1 MPRGPR
7 RTLGFG
13 LFHQQSRQEM
23 AESFPCC
30 GVAPLFLAQYPQPCL
45 LASFHSFAP
54 MPGEERSLPSPHTLS
69 CACGY
74 SNISTPLLL
83 VQQPL
88 PSRAPGHLSSPVA
101 CKAPQPISADS
112 LCPHPTPKGR
122 AAVEEPACLVQSASK
137 APVKCTPVSALC
149 RSPWPT
155 SQALRVV
162 VARSPTVQVLPS
174 QGGHGSGCTRQQ
186 LAVLQSAR
194 ADDILKDGGQTSQA
208 TRAGDA

>member
-1 MPRGPR
+1 MMPRGPR
-7 RTLGFG
+7 RTIGFG
-13 LFHQQSRQEM
+13 LFQQQSRQEM

-122 AAVEEPACLVQSASK
+122 AAVEEPAWCSQPPRHLSSVRQS
-137 APVKCTPVSALC
+137 PLC
-149 RSPWPT
+149 AGRRGQPARHCAWLLRGRQRS
-155 SQALRVV
+155 RCC
-162 VARSPTVQVLPS
+162 R
-174 QGGHGSGCTRQQ
+174 
-186 LAVLQSAR
+186 AR
-194 ADDILKDGGQTSQA
+194 AGTEVAAHGNSWQYCRVLELMTY
-208 TRAGDA
+208 